1 MQIFGANLQ
10 DRWPLTVRAAA
21 HVGAVV
27 VIILGLFCECGL
39 AVVYVPEEKPV
50 PAIFGFGDSLLDA
63 GNNNGL
69 RTLAKANHPPYGQDF
84 PTRTATGRFANGYMI
99 LDLIALKLGLPLT
112 PIHSDPSTKGV
123 NLLHGVNFASAGSGI
138 QSYVGREL
146 GKVASLDA
154 QIQQF
159 AQVKEEIIA
168 TIGVN
173 ATSFLIKKSLF
184 YIVTGTN
191 DWLLYTGTPIGLKFY
206 TEPQYRDLLITK
218 FILQIKELYNLG
230 ARRVAVV
237 GLGAFGC
244 CPGQMSFNKALNGT
258 CVQSLNEVAKDFNDH
273 WKPQFLALSSSL
285 PGSYFTFE
293 DAYTALLTVRNN
305 PSDYGYNIVDRACC
319 SIDKYQLFPFCLKG
333 FPSCENVEDHLFW
346 DAHHPTSRFQ
356 AQFLDLVW
364 NNGPPYSYPCSGKQ
378 FLSGLRD

>member
-1 MQIFGANLQ
+1 MQIFGANLR
-10 DRWPLTVRAAA
+10 DRGPLTVRAAA
-21 HVGAVV
+21 VAVV
-27 VIILGLFCECGL
+27 ITAGLLCECGM
-39 AVVYVPEEKPV
+39 AVYDVPEEKPV
-50 PAIFGFGDSLLDA
+50 PAIFAFGDSLLDA

-123 NLLHGVNFASAGSGI
+123 KLLHGVNFGSAGSGI

-146 GKVASLDA
+146 GKVSSLDA

-173 ATSFLIKKSLF
+173 ATSVLIKKSLF

-191 DWLLYTGTPIGLKFY
+191 DWLLYTGTPIRLKFF
-206 TEPQYRDLLITK
+206 TQPQYRDFLITK
-218 FILQIKELYNLG
+218 FKLQIKELYNLG

-244 CPGQMSFNKALNGT
+244 CPGQMYKSTNGT

-273 WKPQFLALSSSL
+273 WKPQFLALSSTL
-285 PGSYFTFE
+285 PGAHFTFQ

-305 PSDYGYNIVDRACC
+305 PSDYGYTIVDRACC
-319 SIDKYQLFPFCLKG
+319 GFDKYQGFPLCLKG
-333 FPSCENVEDHLFW
+333 FPACENVEDHLFW

-364 NNGPPYSYPCSGKQ
+364 NNGPPYSYPWSGKQ
-378 FLSGLRD
+378 FFSGLRD